1 MSDTPSRR
9 WGDRKDAHWIR
20 DMDSLHVILPHLM
33 NHRTDAE
40 VYVNMEFDVTDT
52 LYYIEQKNV
61 GEEEYRATLFHCILM
76 AVAKTIY
83 FRPQLNCFISGR
95 RFYQRN
101 EITLGFVAKKRF
113 EDHSEESLMVIPAPE
128 DWTLTEV
135 TRKVVGKVHKART
148 EKNDGV
154 NGAMDVLKKLP
165 RPLLMFVIWIIK
177 TLDFYGKVP
186 DFLRQDDPN
195 FATVFLTNLGSIKC
209 PSVYHHL
216 NNYGSSSIMAAIGTI
231 RKTEK
236 IAADGS
242 REVRDV
248 VDIGFTLDERIADGF
263 YFARSLKIV
272 QHLLAHPEL
281 LELPLN
287 QEVDY
292 E

>member
-1 MSDTPSRR
+1 MTTTPKKR
-9 WGDRKDAHWIR
+9 WGDRKDARRVR
-20 DMDSLHVILPHLM
+20 DLDGLHAIFPHLM

-40 VYVNMEFDVTDT
+40 VYLNMEFDVTET
-52 LYYIEQKNV
+52 LRYLAEKNE

-76 AVAKTIY
+76 AVAKTVY
-83 FRPQLNCFISGR
+83 LRPDLNRFISGR
-95 RFYQRN
+95 HYFQRD

-128 DWTLTEV
+128 DWTLTAV
-135 TRKVVGKVHKART
+135 THRVVGKVHKART

-154 NGAMDVLKKLP
+154 NGAMDILKHLP
-165 RPLLMFVIWIIK
+165 RPLLMFVVWFIK
-177 TLDFYGKVP
+177 VLDFYGVVP
-186 DFLRQDDPN
+186 DALRQDDPN
-195 FATVFLTNLGSIKC
+195 FATVFLTNLGSIRC

-216 NNYGSSSIMAAIGTI
+216 NNYGSNSIMAAIGTL
-231 RKTEK
+231 RKSEK
-236 IAADGS
+236 FAPDGT

-248 VDIGFTLDERIADGF
+248 VDIGFTIDERIADGF

-287 QEVDY
+287 EEVTYD
-292 E
+292 

>member
-1 MSDTPSRR
+1 MTDTPKKR
-9 WGDRKDAHWIR
+9 WGDRKDARWIR

-40 VYVNMEFDVTDT
+40 VYVNMEFDVTEV
-52 LYYIEQKNV
+52 LRYIEKKNE
-61 GEEEYRATLFHCILM
+61 GEEEYRTTLFHCVLM
-76 AVAKTIY
+76 AVAKTVY

-95 RFYQRN
+95 RFYQRD
-101 EITLGFVAKKRF
+101 EISLGFVAKKRF

-128 DWTLTEV
+128 DWTLTAV
-135 TRKVVGKVHKART
+135 TQRVVGKVHKART

-154 NGAMDVLKKLP
+154 NGAMDALKNLP
-165 RPLLMFVIWIIK
+165 RPLLAFIVWIVK

-231 RKTEK
+231 RKDEK
-236 IAADGS
+236 IAPDGS

-263 YFARSLKIV
+263 YFVRSLKIM
-272 QHLLAHPEL
+272 QYLFAHPEL

>member
-1 MSDTPSRR
+1 MSNTTKKR
-9 WGDRKDAHWIR
+9 WGDRKDARWIR

-40 VYVNMEFDVTDT
+40 VYVNMEFDVTEA
-52 LYYIEQKNV
+52 LGYIARKNE

-83 FRPQLNCFISGR
+83 LRPQLNSFISGR
-95 RFYQRN
+95 RFYQRD

-113 EDHSEESLMVIPAPE
+113 EDHSEESLVVISAPE

-135 TRKVVGKVHKART
+135 THRVVGKVHKART

-165 RPLLMFVIWIIK
+165 RPVLAFVIWIIK
-177 TLDFYGKVP
+177 TLDFFGKVP

-231 RKTEK
+231 RKSEK
-236 IAADGS
+236 IAVRS
-242 REVRDV
+242 RSYS
-248 VDIGFTLDERIADGF
+248 ICSHTLNCWNC
-263 YFARSLKIV
+263 
-272 QHLLAHPEL
+272 H
-281 LELPLN
+281 
-287 QEVDY
+287 
-292 E
+292 